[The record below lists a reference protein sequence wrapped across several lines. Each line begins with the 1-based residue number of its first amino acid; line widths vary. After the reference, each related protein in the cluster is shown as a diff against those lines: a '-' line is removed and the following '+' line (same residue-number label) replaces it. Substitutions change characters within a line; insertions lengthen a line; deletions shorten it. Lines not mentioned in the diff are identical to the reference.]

1 MRVDERIEAALLDPG
16 DVRPLLLGA
25 TRRELETLR
34 RIIGRRGEYETLGV
48 FNVEGFAA
56 AIEARVA
63 GELRRDAANAPFLH
77 LSVWAAEKLGA
88 SAKPVA
94 LSTADAEVLRLSK
107 GDALVRRVFH
117 DLADKQAVVLRL
129 AIAIARLRQ
138 KKLRRIRWWQPL
150 LNLLIAKEKPVDNT
164 ILPPETLAFAGDDMN
179 DIKQDDAWWEAIKN
193 AGCRLPVSMWEDKL
207 RDIRDDIGRFNIV
220 VAGRTGVGK
229 TTLIGAIFGQEVG
242 DTLMGRPRTRG
253 RIWYPEHPGEGDILR
268 LCDTE
273 GLEMERYSETLDGLK
288 NEIKT
293 RNASRDPFDHIHV
306 AWLCI
311 DEPSLTVQPGEE
323 ALVQMLSEQGIP
335 TIAVLTKAGMAPT
348 FQDKVA
354 ELLPDAR
361 SVMRVR
367 AAPIE
372 IEGQTFQQ
380 MGLDKLLNA
389 TEAVIPSAVE
399 AAWHLA
405 SRNLEAMA
413 KRAETTVLRASA
425 AAGAAGAA
433 PIPIAD
439 AAGVFGVQVGMIVAI
454 SLQMGVK
461 LKRSDLHAMAITLTG
476 ALGFTAGGRFLAG
489 L

>member
-293 RNASRDPFDHIHV
+293 RNASRDP
-306 AWLCI
+306 
-311 DEPSLTVQPGEE
+311 
-323 ALVQMLSEQGIP
+323 
-335 TIAVLTKAGMAPT
+335 
-348 FQDKVA
+348 
-354 ELLPDAR
+354 
-361 SVMRVR
+361 
-367 AAPIE
+367 
-372 IEGQTFQQ
+372 
-380 MGLDKLLNA
+380 
-389 TEAVIPSAVE
+389 
-399 AAWHLA
+399 
-405 SRNLEAMA
+405 
-413 KRAETTVLRASA
+413 
-425 AAGAAGAA
+425 
-433 PIPIAD
+433 
-439 AAGVFGVQVGMIVAI
+439 
-454 SLQMGVK
+454 
-461 LKRSDLHAMAITLTG
+461 
-476 ALGFTAGGRFLAG
+476 
-489 L
+489 